1 MTSQTGRQS
10 GSVRRAVTGAV
21 ASSAMAIGL
30 LIGIGSATASADILD
45 DVGAKY
51 MEGAGGG
58 ELSNYAQEA
67 LKLRAQGFK
76 PSKSNLE
83 AMQAGWAYL
92 PNQSRLAEALKE
104 TIAYQHKMQALSQNT
119 NNPNQPPGYNPFG
132 GGGLLP
138 GMGSPDLPG
147 GTVLPPD
154 QNPGISLGGG

>member
-1 MTSQTGRQS
+1 MTSQTGN
-10 GSVRRAVTGAV
+10 VRRAVTGAV
-21 ASSAMAIGL
+21 ASSAMAMGL
-30 LIGIGSATASADILD
+30 LLGIGSATASADILD

-76 PSKSNLE
+76 PSKSDLD

-92 PNQSRLAEALKE
+92 PNQSRLVDALKE

-119 NNPNQPPGYNPFG
+119 VNPNQPPGFNPFG
-132 GGGLLP
+132 GAGLLP

-154 QNPGISLGGG
+154 QNPGISLGAG